1 MREPIVIAGL
11 VALATFAGARYVRT
25 FRSGGERPSFYQEM
39 FAPAVMQVCGK
50 GFVNVAERSL
60 PSLEAFLATRTDAFD
75 CHVLPAVIASI
86 PLTPMQ
92 QVHRYLLMA
101 ASACWRVLGVRWSAL
116 DWLTGG
122 LFALTT
128 VGLYLACRLA
138 SGTIVSATLSALAII
153 SPLQLANLPHIRD
166 YSKAPF
172 FVATGAA
179 LAWLMTP
186 RHPRRIAALALAIGV
201 LLGFGMGFRTDVMLY
216 FVPCVAG
223 FLACSPEASPSPWRV
238 RVTAAA
244 VFMATAVAVAWPI
257 LRTYSEGQ
265 NLWHVALLGL
275 ATPFD
280 GPEHLAIRRSLYDFG
295 DQYLDQYIHSVVN
308 NYWMRVH
315 DAPVSTSALYAIASG
330 EYYRR
335 LFLTFPADFAT
346 RAWAA
351 VLRSFAVP
359 VDLNAVRAVPF
370 GISAEW
376 LRSLFWSRWWLFSRL
391 QPLAL
396 PMVMV
401 VAVALS
407 ARRRL
412 AAAAFLV
419 GFVVLS
425 AGVTSLQFEG
435 RHNFHIELIA
445 YWIFA
450 AVCGGLVT
458 IVSGFTHRSVATS
471 SRRDVRMMP
480 AVVFAFSVVAAVVLP
495 VVVLRAYQSRTVS
508 ALLGA
513 YDSAPVSPIDVHERT
528 SEGVTHFEMPSLSP
542 TSAESS
548 TQVLVATLDAESCG
562 HPVDLTFRYANDVR
576 GMTAFTRVMRVD
588 LGAFGGQTKVIVPAY
603 FTNVQF
609 EGRASFVGLEF
620 SEADRGCIR
629 SVSRFSDPDAFAL
642 LLTTTLPGDW
652 RTQRLY
658 QRLESI
664 ESR

>member
-1 MREPIVIAGL
+1 MREPIVIAAL

-25 FRSGGERPSFYQEM
+25 FRGGGERPSFYQEM
-39 FAPAVMQVCGK
+39 FAPAVMQVCGR
-50 GFVNVAERSL
+50 GFVNVTERNL

-75 CHVLPAVIASI
+75 CHVLPAVVTSI

-128 VGLYLACRLA
+128 VALYLACRLA
-138 SGTIVSATLSALAII
+138 AGTIVSVVLSMLAIM

-179 LAWLMTP
+179 LVWLMTP
-186 RHPRRIAALALAIGV
+186 RRPKRIVALAIAIGV

-223 FLACSPEASPSPWRV
+223 LLACSPEASASPWRV
-238 RVTAAA
+238 RVTAVA
-244 VFMATAVAVAWPI
+244 VFVTAAVAVAWPI

-280 GPEHLAIRRSLYDFG
+280 GPEHLGIRRSLYDFG

-315 DAPVSTSALYAIASG
+315 HGSVSTSALYATSSG

-376 LRSLFWSRWWLFSRL
+376 LRRLFWSRWWVFSRL

-412 AAAAFLV
+412 AAVFLV
-419 GFVVLS
+419 AFVVLS

-450 AVCGGLVT
+450 AACGGLVT
-458 IVSGFTHRSVATS
+458 IVSGFTHQSVAAS

-480 AVVFAFSVVAAVVLP
+480 AVGFALSLVAAVVLP
-495 VVVLRAYQSRTVS
+495 IVVLRAYQSRTVS

-528 SEGVTHFEMPSLSP
+528 SEGVTHFEMPSLNP

-548 TQVLVATLDAESCG
+548 TQVLVTTLDADSCRR
-562 HPVDLTFRYANDVR
+562 PLDLTFRYANDVR
-576 GMTAFTRVMRVD
+576 GMPAFTRLMQVD
-588 LGAFGGQTKVIVPAY
+588 LGASGRQTKVIFPAY

-609 EGRASFVGLEF
+609 EGRVSFVGLEF
-620 SEADRGCIR
+620 SDTDRRCIR

-652 RTQRLY
+652 RTQLLY